1 MADEGKGKSTWDYL
15 KDTYNFFVPKKK
27 TIDADRKMSKKE
39 KEELDKGMEDVFN
52 QRGKEK
58 N

>member
-1 MADEGKGKSTWDYL
+1 MAGENEGKSISDLL

-27 TIDADRKMSKKE
+27 TIDTTKKE
-39 KEELDKGMEDVFN
+39 LTKEEKESLMKDVFDTTN
-52 QRGKEK
+52 AKEK